1 MSQHTGAD
9 GPQWGT
15 IGEEVARLL
24 GELGLSYDLCM
35 RPVQSWAST
44 TLGERAPTDSVEC
57 RFCPVC
63 RLLAA
68 LAGDRSGL
76 ATTLG
81 GAADALLEALR
92 TLLDPDPTPPDV
104 TSAGESTAGR
114 PGGGVQRI
122 EIS

>member
-1 MSQHTGAD
+1 VSQHTGAD

-24 GELGLSYDLCM
+24 FA
-35 RPVQSWAST
+35 VQSWAST